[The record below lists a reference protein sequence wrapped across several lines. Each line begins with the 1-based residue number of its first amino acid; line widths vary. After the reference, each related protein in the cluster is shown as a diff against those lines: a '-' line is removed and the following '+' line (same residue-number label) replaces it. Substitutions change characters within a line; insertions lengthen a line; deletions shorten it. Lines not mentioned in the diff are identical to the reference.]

1 MATHHH
7 HHYASTHYHHHHH
20 HASSRRLSS
29 LPTGPVTKEN
39 RGKFLAST
47 ILVAALI
54 IAAAT
59 VFLVLVYTLMAA
71 QSGFP
76 KFVLIPFT
84 IAPAL
89 MIVIAFVSLFRGI
102 RIYRKV
108 ANQNEE
114 SRHADENDA
123 FESENE

>member
-54 IAAAT
+54 IAVVTYGICRAGLVLGKRFGTRLAGRASILGGLILIAIGIE
-59 VFLVLVYTLMAA
+59 VFLKNL
-71 QSGFP
+71 
-76 KFVLIPFT
+76 
-84 IAPAL
+84 
-89 MIVIAFVSLFRGI
+89 
-102 RIYRKV
+102 
-108 ANQNEE
+108 
-114 SRHADENDA
+114 
-123 FESENE
+123 